1 MRARGILRKGRVACA
16 AIALTASHMGGAS
29 EAEAQATAGDPA
41 PAFELETVDG
51 QLVSLGDFLGEKVVF
66 INFVG
71 NT

>member
-1 MRARGILRKGRVACA
+1 
-16 AIALTASHMGGAS
+16 MGGAS

>member
-1 MRARGILRKGRVACA
+1 MKARGVLRKGRAAGA
-16 AIALTASHMGGAS
+16 AIALTASHVIGAGG
-29 EAEAQATAGDPA
+29 AEAQATAGDPA